1 MLSPSSVVGSRSEK
15 RRLIVT
21 AVPQRKKPNDKRLN
35 GCQKAEE
42 KKRLID
48 SGVERKNRKWQLQL
62 KIKKSYQ

>member
-21 AVPQRKKPNDKRLN
+21 AVPQRKKPSDRRLN
-35 GCQKAEE
+35 GRQKAEE

-48 SGVERKNRKWQLQL
+48 SGVEKNRKW
-62 KIKKSYQ
+62 